1 VIRRQWFPLKTR
13 IFGPAPHPEELV
25 GPRLPYTIPALE
37 LRRLLKEARARRE
50 VNYELSYTHLPR
62 WWRKMPAGR
71 LDVNSSRA
79 HHGDSTVAFSVD
91 GRGVETCTSGPTGGW
106 MLMGRSSTPCGPR
119 ELPNLPP
126 PGLWPLKFLLFY
138 PVPLLPAEAGPS
150 AEMPCVDP

>member
-1 VIRRQWFPLKTR
+1 MIRRQWFPLKTR

-91 GRGVETCTSGPTGGW
+91 GRGVETCTSGPTGG
-106 MLMGRSSTPCGPR
+106 
-119 ELPNLPP
+119 
-126 PGLWPLKFLLFY
+126 
-138 PVPLLPAEAGPS
+138 
-150 AEMPCVDP
+150 CVDP

>member
-1 VIRRQWFPLKTR
+1 MVPAFRTPSPRSSCAGCSRRPC
-13 IFGPAPHPEELV
+13 
-25 GPRLPYTIPALE
+25 PRH
-37 LRRLLKEARARRE
+37 E

-62 WWRKMPAGR
+62 WWRKIPAGR

-150 AEMPCVDP
+150 AEMPTALRGPDPVACTETGQNSDE